1 MESIRARTLAKARE
15 SASGLALGRIW
26 AKAVKETTQANS
38 SAMNFFFMMIVEAIF
53 SQNYKKNK
61 DGTSTACPILGVSA
75 FVLIFFL

>member
-26 AKAVKETTQANS
+26 AKAVKETAQANN

-53 SQNYKKNK
+53 PQKYKKIRM
-61 DGTSTACPILGVSA
+61 GQAVLVPSLA
-75 FVLIFFL
+75 FLLLF